1 MINVL
6 VYAIQIAYLCR
17 VLFGL
22 CCFYSH
28 IIRTVLTEMKDSNN
42 QNTRKEKNMKN
53 LSLLMA
59 GLLLTAGMFA
69 QTVTK
74 TVNELQSANNWTI
87 SEGNNI
93 GTMATEFAL
102 DEVITIST
110 TGEPNCGS
118 VWNSKNDV
126 MDWRIYQAKSGNI
139 IITAADGYVMTSVT
153 LVYGNSNN
161 GVLLDGDKN
170 VVASDTEYALDKVSE
185 VTFVVGKSKE
195 DGKTNG
201 QARVISFTI
210 TYEKNGDVTIAKPTF
225 APETTEF
232 EDKIEVTITTS
243 KSNVIYY
250 TLDGTT
256 PTTSSTLY
264 SGPITLT
271 ETTTVKAIAYNE
283 VEKAASGIAS
293 QTYTK
298 KEAAKVNTIAEANA
312 MSKGAEVI
320 LEGQIVALAADGAV
334 LQDAT
339 GLIYCY
345 KNVNDLKL
353 GDKVRATA
361 TLSEYGGAKQL
372 TEATYQVL
380 GTDKVSYPKA
390 ETWTATEMDEWI
402 GAAYREKKYITVE
415 ATLKINNNKYYNLTV
430 EGATNKASI
439 VKPLEDVSAMDGSVI
454 VVTGYAMYAA
464 TSSGTTYAYIVA
476 TGIEEKMPQQVETFA
491 NLNAL
496 VAADLTSGT
505 SVKVTIKDVAIKKI
519 YAKKNGERVGIY
531 FDVQKEDKDIEIFF
545 QNEEM
550 PKDWIEGGLLS
561 GTITGSWERYEYNK
575 EFRNWELIPE
585 SSWHWTNLTYSAGT
599 TPLSEATADKKA
611 RKVVENGVIYIIRN
625 GVRYNV
631 FGGQTE

>member
-42 QNTRKEKNMKN
+42 QNTRKEKNMKK

-87 SEGNNI
+87 SAGNEI

-161 GVLLDGDKN
+161 GVLLDGDKDKN

-185 VTFVVGKSKE
+185 VIFVVGKSKE

-201 QARVISFTI
+201 QARVTSFTI
-210 TYEKNGDVTIAKPTF
+210 TYEKNGGVTIAKPTF

-250 TLDGTT
+250 TLDGPT
-256 PTTSSTLY
+256 PTASSTLY
-264 SGPITLT
+264 NGPITLT

-298 KEAAKVNTIAEANA
+298 KEAAKVNTIAEVETMA
-312 MSKGAEVI
+312 KDAEATV
-320 LEGQIVALAADGAV
+320 EGQVVALASEGAV

-345 KNVNDLKL
+345 QGVSELKV
-353 GDKVRATA
+353 GNRVRATA
-361 TLSEYGGAKQL
+361 VVSDYGNAKQL
-372 TEATYQVL
+372 NKSVFQVL
-380 GTDKVSYPKA
+380 GTEEVIYPKA
-390 ETWTATEMDEWI
+390 ETWTATEMEAWI
-402 GAAYREKKYITVE
+402 ASGKVVKKYV
-415 ATLKINNNKYYNLTV
+415 TLEGTLTISGKYINLTV
-430 EGATNKASI
+430 EGATNKASLVQPKEDISALNNSI
-439 VKPLEDVSAMDGSVI
+439 VK
-454 VVTGYAMYAA
+454 VTGYAMYV
-464 TSSGTTYAYIVA
+464 TGSSSKYAYIVA
-476 TGIEEKMPQQVETFA
+476 TDIEETMPQNIETFTSLDALAAA
-491 NLNAL
+491 N
-496 VAADLTSGT
+496 LTSGT
-505 SVKVTIKDVAIKKI
+505 LVEVTLTKMPIKKI
-519 YAKKNGERVGIY
+519 YANKSNQRLGIY
-531 FDVQKEDKDIEIFF
+531 FDVQKEEKDIEIFF
-545 QNEEM
+545 SSEEM
-550 PKDWIEGGLLS
+550 PDEWTEGGLLS
-561 GTITGSWERYEYNK
+561 GTITGTWTRYEYK
-575 EFRNWELIPE
+575 EFRNWEIVPTNT
-585 SSWHWTNLTYSAGT
+585 WHWTNLKYEAGS
-599 TPLSEATADKKA
+599 TPVEEVTADKKA